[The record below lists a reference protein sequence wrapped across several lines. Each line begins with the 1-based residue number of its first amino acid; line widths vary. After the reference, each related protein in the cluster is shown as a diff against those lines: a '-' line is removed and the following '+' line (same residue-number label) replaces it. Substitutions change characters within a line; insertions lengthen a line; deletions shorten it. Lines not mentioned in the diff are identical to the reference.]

1 MPYVVRLK
9 RSDGTV
15 LNLPEIFA
23 GPTPATHTEVPVC
36 VDGEVVMVMVER
48 HSQWHATS
56 PERPVHPVDVVIASQ
71 VDSQLDCQETSG
83 AKTQYSQS

>member
-23 GPTPATHTEVPVC
+23 GPTPAAHKVPIR

-71 VDSQLDCQETSG
+71 VDSQLNSQETSG